1 MGQTRRYPLA
11 AGLIVLLSLA
21 FAATSQA
28 GVILHLTK
36 ASFDSAAST
45 TVLEDFEG
53 ITPKDTPLAS
63 FVSNGVTYTGLA
75 GAPSPNVWVAS
86 PGYSNFGAGVAQ
98 PTSTSILTANGDEDF
113 TRTSPTP
120 PLAVGFD
127 VYFNGL
133 GTVTTRV
140 TTLEPLSFT
149 VIDFRNLD
157 TQGYYGFVSTHPI
170 TSIRFTSTGGG
181 SVNTG
186 IDNIAVSSSV
196 PEPGTLALL
205 GLGLA
210 GLGLRRRREGRIERG
225 LPPGSGRLLAQ
236 GRPCCVRAA
245 SAAAGV
251 GPT

>member
-1 MGQTRRYPLA
+1 M
-11 AGLIVLLSLA
+11 
-21 FAATSQA
+21 
-28 GVILHLTK
+28 ILYLTK

-113 TRTSPTP
+113 TIDFSTP

-140 TTLEPLSFT
+140 TTLEPLSVHRLRFPQPRHPGVLRLREHSPDHVHPLHEHRWRKREYGHRQHCRLVLRART
-149 VIDFRNLD
+149 RHTCAARPRSRGSRPAPP
-157 TQGYYGFVSTHPI
+157 TQ
-170 TSIRFTSTGGG
+170 
-181 SVNTG
+181 
-186 IDNIAVSSSV
+186 
-196 PEPGTLALL
+196 
-205 GLGLA
+205 
-210 GLGLRRRREGRIERG
+210 GRIERG